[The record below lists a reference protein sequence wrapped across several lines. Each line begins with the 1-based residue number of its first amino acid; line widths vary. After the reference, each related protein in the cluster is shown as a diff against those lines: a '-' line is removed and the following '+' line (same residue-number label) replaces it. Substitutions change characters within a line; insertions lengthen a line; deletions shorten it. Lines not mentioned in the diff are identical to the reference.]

1 MNLKFVYT
9 FVGVAVI
16 SVVATLSLWRT
27 SQQPADPPT
36 VSEPSEQMLPDLVAL
51 STEQV
56 RRANIKTSVASEI
69 AFQPTR
75 TVPGRLSYDQ
85 DRHVAVKA
93 AFNGVVT
100 EFRVRPGDTVA
111 AGQTLAVLSSPEV
124 GAARA
129 KLKRRQADLQ
139 LAQRQTEWQTKIRDG
154 VTLLV
159 KLIREEKEPQEID
172 SALQYQTV
180 GDYRER
186 LVSAYTRVRLANV
199 MADNIREAA
208 ASGAVSGKVR
218 QERESERQAAQ
229 AALQS
234 AIEQSIFDIEQ
245 LSREAT
251 AKSDD
256 ATRQLEVS
264 QQDLKLLLG
273 PSSRTIDVEISE
285 ASPETS
291 LSQVEV
297 VAPINGAME
306 ERNLAVTERVS
317 AGDPIAVIADTRHL
331 WAVAEIREQDWA
343 TIDVDVGTEVV
354 VTTPALPD
362 ERYAAEVLVVGRS
375 VDATTG
381 AASLV
386 AQLESEDHR
395 LRPGLFVRVTIP
407 AGPSRAAV
415 TVPESAVVMHDG
427 QSFVFVSEGPTRFRR
442 VDVQPGKQEGGQIEV
457 LAGLAKETPVVTE
470 GAFFLKS
477 VLLMVGQDE

>member
-1 MNLKFVYT
+1 MKLKFVYP
-9 FVGVAVI
+9 FVGVVVI

-27 SQQPADPPT
+27 SQQPTDTPA
-36 VSEPSEQMLPDLVAL
+36 VSEPSEQGQRDIVAL
-51 STEQV
+51 SPEQLS
-56 RRANIKTSVASEI
+56 RANIKTSVASETN
-69 AFQPTR
+69 FQPTK
-75 TVPGRLSYDQ
+75 TVPGRLTYDQ

-100 EFRVRPGDTVA
+100 EFKLRPGDTVA

-129 KLKRRQADLQ
+129 KIKRRQADLQ
-139 LAQRQTEWQTKIRDG
+139 LAHRQAEWQTNIRDG

-159 KLIREEKEPQEID
+159 QLIREEKEPQEIEA
-172 SALQYQTV
+172 ALQYRTV

-234 AIEQSIFDIEQ
+234 AIEQSIFDVEQ

-273 PSSRTIDVEISE
+273 PSSRTIDVEVSE
-285 ASPETS
+285 ASPEAS

-306 ERNLAVTERVS
+306 ERSLAVTERVS
-317 AGDPIAVIADTRHL
+317 AGDPIAVIADTSHL
-331 WAVAEIREQDWA
+331 WAVADIREQDWA
-343 TIDVDVGTEVV
+343 TIEVDVGAEVV

-362 ERYAAEVLVVGRS
+362 KRYAAEVLVVGRS
-375 VDATTG
+375 VDAATG
-381 AASLV
+381 AAALV
-386 AQLESEDHR
+386 ARLESEDNR
-395 LRPGLFVRVTIP
+395 LRPGLFIRMTIP

-415 TVPESAVVMHDG
+415 TVPESAVVVHDG
-427 QSFVFVSEGPTRFRR
+427 QSFVFVSEGPTQFRR
-442 VDVQPGKQEGGQIEV
+442 VDVQPGGQERGQIEI
-457 LAGLAKETPVVTE
+457 LAGLAKETSVVSE

-477 VLLMVGQDE
+477 ALLMVGAED

>member
-1 MNLKFVYT
+1 MRRILVYP
-9 FVGVAVI
+9 FIGVVVI

-27 SQQPADPPT
+27 SQQPTDPPT
-36 VSEPSEQMLPDLVAL
+36 VSEPPERRLRDLVAL
-51 STEQV
+51 STEQL
-56 RRANIKTSVASEI
+56 RQANIKTSVASEI

-75 TVPGRLSYDQ
+75 TVPGRLTYDQ

-208 ASGAVSGKVR
+208 ASGAVSGKLR
-218 QERESERQAAQ
+218 QERESERQIAQ

-234 AIEQSIFDIEQ
+234 AIEQSIFDVEQ
-245 LSREAT
+245 LSKGAT

-273 PSSRTIDVEISE
+273 PSSRTIDGETSE
-285 ASPETS
+285 ASPEAS

-306 ERNLAVTERVS
+306 ERSLAVTERVL
-317 AGDPIAVIADTRHL
+317 AGEPIAVIADTRHL
-331 WAVAEIREQDWA
+331 WAVADIREQDWA
-343 TIDVDVGTEVV
+343 TIDVDVGAEVV

-386 AQLESEDHR
+386 AQLESEDRR

-415 TVPESAVVMHDG
+415 TVPESAVVVHEG
-427 QSFVFVSEGPTRFRR
+427 QSFVFVPEGPTRFRR
-442 VDVQPGKQEGGQIEV
+442 VDVKPGEQERGQIEI
-457 LAGLAKETPVVTE
+457 LAGLAKETPIVSE